1 MPLTTLDAITLF
13 VADPHAS
20 REFYERVFGARLL
33 IEDENSAAF
42 AFEGA
47 VINLLARS
55 AAPELVEPAPVAAT
69 GAGNTFVITLAVDDV
84 DATCAEL
91 TANGVTLLNG
101 PQDRPWGIRTASFQ
115 DPDGHIWEVA
125 TKIGG

>member
-13 VADPHAS
+13 VADAHAS

-69 GAGNTFVITLAVDDV
+69 GAGT
-84 DATCAEL
+84 
-91 TANGVTLLNG
+91 
-101 PQDRPWGIRTASFQ
+101 RS
-115 DPDGHIWEVA
+115 
-125 TKIGG
+125 